1 MPALLA
7 ALSAAGFGVGDFLG
21 GLSARRMAVMLTTIA
36 AQLTGLVVLVTI
48 AALGDGSPGTTD
60 WLWGAAAGA
69 SGAVALLLFYGAL
82 AAGQMSVV
90 APVSAVMAAL
100 VPFVAGLSFGER
112 PSPVALVGAL
122 LTLPAIALI
131 AREPRDPRAA
141 DERDHPEQNRPNRPR
156 FPAQLPAALGSGLG
170 FGLFFVFIS
179 RSAEASGLW
188 PLTAARSTAVVLIG
202 VAALVT
208 RPGRPTGAGLRLAAL
223 AGCCDSTA
231 NALFLVASR
240 QGLLTL
246 VGVIGSLYP
255 ASTVLLARFVLKERL
270 APHQVVGMLLAV
282 AAVTAIALA

>member
-1 MPALLA
+1 VPALLA

-36 AQLTGLVVLVTI
+36 AQLTGLVLLV
-48 AALGDGSPGTTD
+48 ALALVGDGTPQATD
-60 WLWGAAAGA
+60 WAWGAAAGA

-100 VPFVAGLSFGER
+100 VPFVAGLGFGER
-112 PSPVALVGAL
+112 PAPLALAGAV

-131 AREPRDPRAA
+131 AREPRDPAGP
-141 DERDHPEQNRPNRPR
+141 DERDHPEQNRPGGRR
-156 FPAQLPAALGSGLG
+156 SAGQLPSALGSGLG

-179 RSAEASGLW
+179 RSGDDSGLW
-188 PLTAARSTAVVLIG
+188 PLTAARGTAVVLVGI
-202 VAALVT
+202 AALLA
-208 RPGRPTGAGLRLAAL
+208 RPGRPTGPGLRLAAL

-255 ASTVLLARFVLKERL
+255 ASTVLLARFVLGERL
-270 APHQVVGMLLAV
+270 AAHQIVGMGCAV
-282 AAVTAIALA
+282 AAVSAIAVA